1 MFDKLVDFL
10 LQFVYDFIPIFF
22 VKEYNKG
29 VQFRSGRFLRIVN
42 PGLRWK
48 VPFFDSY
55 ELKAVVTTTLSIPT
69 QSLTTKDNKRIVVK
83 AVVKYNI
90 SDVKKF
96 ILDVYDGYDAIG
108 DTTQAIVKEIIME
121 RTWEECLD
129 NKVDNMITIKLRSA
143 IKHWGIEVEKV
154 TLTDLGLIN
163 SLRLFN
169 DPNIN
174 T

>member
-1 MFDKLVDFL
+1 MFDKLVEVL
-10 LQFVYDFIPIFF
+10 LTFIYDILPVMF
-22 VKEYNKG
+22 VKQYNEG
-29 VQFRSGRFLRIVN
+29 VHFRCGRFLRVLK

-48 VPFFDSY
+48 IPLFDSY
-55 ELKAVVTTTLSIPT
+55 ELKAVVTTTLSIAT

-90 SDVKKF
+90 FDIKKF
-96 ILDVYDGYDAIG
+96 ILDVYDGYDAIS
-108 DTTQAIVKEIIME
+108 DTTQGIIKEIIME

-129 NKVDNMITIKLRSA
+129 NKLDNNITIKLRSA
-143 IKHWGIEVEKV
+143 IKHWGLEVEKV

-169 DPNIN
+169 DPSIN
-174 T
+174 S